1 MRQISAM
8 TTLVDP
14 GNAPAIRMHRL
25 SKSYVRQGYVDDLVA
40 LQDIDLEIAPGELT
54 AVVGASGCGKSTLLR
69 IIAGLETDHLGS
81 AEVGGVPVSGPGPD
95 RGVVFQ
101 EHRLLPW
108 LTVEQN
114 VAFAVPHL
122 GPDERRQTVADH
134 VSLVGLRGFEHCYPS
149 QLSGGMAQR
158 VAIARALAPR
168 PGVLLLDEPFG
179 ALDAFTRMQMQE
191 EILRIWETERTT
203 LVLVTHDI
211 DEAVFLGDRVVVM
224 ASRPGTVRRIF
235 QVDLPRPRDRTGWE
249 FAALRKAIHQEFFR
263 SRVQEPEF
271 QI

>member
-1 MRQISAM
+1 MPSHTPSR
-8 TTLVDP
+8 D
-14 GNAPAIRMHRL
+14 GRAIRL
-25 SKSYVRQGYVDDLVA
+25 SRISKTYPRPGRADDLVA
-40 LQDIDLEIAPGELT
+40 LQDVGLEVAPGEVL

-69 IIAGLETDHLGS
+69 IVAGLERRHGG
-81 AEVGGVPVSGPGPD
+81 AVEVGGRPVTGPGTD

-114 VAFAVPHL
+114 IAFAVPHL
-122 GPDERRQTVADH
+122 DPEARRRTVAEH
-134 VSLVGLRGFEHCYPS
+134 VALVGLQGFERCYPS

-168 PGVLLLDEPFG
+168 PAVLLLDEPFG
-179 ALDAFTRMQMQE
+179 ALDAFTRMQMQDE
-191 EILRIWETERTT
+191 VLRIWEAERTT

-224 ASRPGTVRRIF
+224 SSRPGTVRRVIP
-235 QVDLPRPRDRTGWE
+235 VELPRPRDRTGWE
-249 FAALRKAIHQEFFR
+249 FASLRKAVHQEFFQ
-263 SRVQEPEF
+263 SRGRDPEF